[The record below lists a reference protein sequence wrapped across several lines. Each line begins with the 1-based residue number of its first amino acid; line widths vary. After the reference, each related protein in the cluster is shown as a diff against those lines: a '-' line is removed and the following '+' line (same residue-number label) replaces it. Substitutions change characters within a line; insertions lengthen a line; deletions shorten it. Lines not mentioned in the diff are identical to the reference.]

1 MTSVDSAPSTRLA
14 LLRAAVQIAHH
25 LPGRIRLSV
34 RRELVFDRLIA
45 TPDDLQA
52 LLESPAAVPGMTS
65 VTVNAAALSCT
76 IHYDPSCIA
85 PEHWTALIE
94 DQVEVAPAPFRSLFT
109 SSAPD

>member
-1 MTSVDSAPSTRLA
+1 MTSVESAPSTRLA
-14 LLRAAVQIAHH
+14 LLRTAVQIAHH

-34 RRELVFDRLIA
+34 RRELVFDRPIA

-52 LLESPAAVPGMTS
+52 LLESLAAVPGITS

-85 PEHWTALIE
+85 PEHWTVLIE
-94 DQVEVAPAPFRSLFT
+94 DQAEAVPAPFRSLFASPAT
-109 SSAPD
+109 E